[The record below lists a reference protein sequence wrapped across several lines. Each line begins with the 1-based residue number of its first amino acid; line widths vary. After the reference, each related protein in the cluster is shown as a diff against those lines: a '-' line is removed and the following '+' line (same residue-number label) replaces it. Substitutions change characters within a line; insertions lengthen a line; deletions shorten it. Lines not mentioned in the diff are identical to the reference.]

1 MSQPRELSLF
11 VFVDAFG
18 WEVFKQHPSFLEG
31 ELQTTTPLGTVQG
44 YSCTCDPTIISG
56 KLPSEHGHLSFFSYA
71 PEKSPFGWCRAFS
84 LLPSFV
90 TRRGRVRRY
99 ISKFVQRVQGYT
111 GYFQLYNVPFNYLHL
126 FDYSEKRDIYQPGG
140 LNSGVPTIFDRWREN
155 KTPFSLSDWRRP
167 ESENLARAA
176 DDIRQREI
184 RAAYVY
190 LASLDGVMHAVGTR
204 HQQVD
209 DKIRYYDEQL
219 RNLLKV
225 GRENYDSVRLHVFS
239 DHGMTNVHTDY
250 DLIGKLD
257 AAGLKFN
264 RDYAAMFDSTMAR
277 FWFLRDG
284 VEATIRQALA
294 EDTMGRFLTEDDEKS
309 EGIFFADR
317 RYGEA
322 MFLLDPGV
330 LMVPSFMGNT
340 HIAGMHGYSPK
351 DKDSTAFFG
360 STANLE
366 SPPERLDG
374 LYDLM
379 RKDTSERLV
388 FDVTI

>member
-1 MSQPRELSLF
+1 MSEQRDLSLF

-18 WEVFKQHPSFLEG
+18 WEVFKQHASFLEG
-31 ELQTTTPLGTVQG
+31 ELQTTTPLGTIQG

-56 KLPSEHGHLSFFSYA
+56 KLPSVHGHLSFFSYS
-71 PEKSPFGWCRAFS
+71 PENSPFGWCRVFS
-84 LLPSFV
+84 MLPKSL

-99 ISKFVQRVQGYT
+99 ISKFVQVVQGYT

-140 LNSGVPTIFDRWREN
+140 LNGGVPTIFDHWREN
-155 KTPFSLSDWRRP
+155 QTPFSLSDWRRP
-167 ESENLARAA
+167 EAENLQQVEN
-176 DDIRQREI
+176 DIRTGDI

-190 LASLDGVMHAVGTR
+190 LAALDGIMHAKGTK
-204 HQQVD
+204 HQQID
-209 DKIRYYDEQL
+209 DKIRWYDEQL

-225 GRENYDSVRLHVFS
+225 GRQNYDSVNLHIFS

-250 DLIGKLD
+250 DLIGSLD

-284 VEATIRQALA
+284 AESTVRQALA
-294 EDTMGRFLTEDDEKS
+294 ADTMGRFLTEDDEKS
-309 EGIFFADR
+309 EGIYFADR

-340 HIAGMHGYSPK
+340 HIAGMHGYSPH
-351 DKDSTAFFG
+351 DKDSVAFFG
-360 STANLE
+360 STAKIDA
-366 SPPERLDG
+366 PPERLDD

-379 RKDTSERLV
+379 KRDTAVREV
-388 FDVTI
+388 YDITH

>member
-1 MSQPRELSLF
+1 MGQPRELSLF
-11 VFVDAFG
+11 VFIDAFG
-18 WEVFKQHPSFLEG
+18 WEVFKQHPAFLEG
-31 ELQTTTPLGTVQG
+31 ELQITTPLNTIQG

-56 KLPSEHGHLSFFSYA
+56 KLPSEHGHLSFFSYS
-71 PEKSPFGWCRAFS
+71 PEKSPFAWCRIFS
-84 LLPSFV
+84 LLPSFL
-90 TRRGRVRRY
+90 TIRGRVRRY
-99 ISKFVQRVQGYT
+99 ISKFVQRVHGYT

-140 LNSGVPTIFDRWREN
+140 LNSGVPTIFDHWREN

-167 ESENLARAA
+167 EIENLQRAT
-176 DDIRQREI
+176 DDIRRGEI

-190 LASLDGVMHAVGTR
+190 LASLDGVMHTLGTQ
-204 HQQVD
+204 HQNVD
-209 DKIRYYDEQL
+209 EKIRWYDQQL
-219 RNLLKV
+219 RELLKV
-225 GRENYDSVRLHVFS
+225 GRANYDSVRLHIFS

-250 DLIGKLD
+250 DLIGKLN

-277 FWFLRDG
+277 FWFLREG
-284 VEATIRQALA
+284 VESTIRQTLSK
-294 EDTMGRFLTEDDEKS
+294 DTMGRFLSEDEEKS
-309 EGIFFADR
+309 EGIYFADR

-351 DKDSTAFFG
+351 DKDSVAFFG

-366 SPPERLDG
+366 SPPERLDD
-374 LYDLM
+374 LYRLM
-379 RKDTSERLV
+379 HQDTAQRAV
-388 FDVTI
+388 YDVTM